1 MSSSLLIY
9 GANGYTGE
17 LIAREA
23 VRQGL
28 RPVLAGRNAARLAA
42 LAAELGLTAR
52 VFGLD
57 DAVALHRGLEGI
69 VAVLH
74 CAGPFSVTAAPMISA
89 CLAAGAHYLDITG
102 EIDVFELAHARDGEA
117 RAAGILLCPGT
128 GFDVVPTDCIAA
140 ALQRSLPDATRL
152 ALGFDTR
159 SRLSRGTAT
168 TSVARLGDGCRVR
181 ENGEIRRIPMGSRQR
196 RIDFGDGEK
205 LAMTIPW
212 GDVSTAY
219 RTTGIPNIE
228 VYVPVSPKVLGR
240 VRWLDRLGWLVSS
253 APVQALLRNR
263 IRAGAPGP
271 TDDER
276 ARSPVHVW
284 GEAVNEAGERRV
296 ARIKVANGY
305 TVTVAAALAIARHVL
320 RGEPVPAGFTTP
332 ARLMGW
338 EFVVTLPGSTPIA
351 LS

>member
-1 MSSSLLIY
+1 VSSSLLIY

-89 CLAAGAHYLDITG
+89 CLAAGTHYLDITG

>member
-42 LAAELGLTAR
+42 LTAELGLTAR
-52 VFGLD
+52 IFGLD
-57 DAVALHRGLEGI
+57 DAAALHRGLEGI

>member
-89 CLAAGAHYLDITG
+89 CLAAGTHYLDITG

-168 TSVARLGDGCRVR
+168 TSIARLGDGCRVR

>member
-1 MSSSLLIY
+1 VSGSLLIY

-17 LIAREA
+17 LIARET

-42 LAAELGLTAR
+42 LAAELGLTVR
-52 VFGLD
+52 VFSLD
-57 DAVALHRGLEGI
+57 DAVAMHRGLEGI

-89 CLAAGAHYLDITG
+89 CLAAGTHYLDITG

-152 ALGFDTR
+152 TLGFDTR

-271 TDDER
+271 SDDER

>member
-1 MSSSLLIY
+1 MSGSLLIY

-17 LIAREA
+17 LIARET

-42 LAAELGLTAR
+42 LAAELGLTVR
-52 VFGLD
+52 VFSLD
-57 DAVALHRGLEGI
+57 DAVAMHRGLEGI

-89 CLAAGAHYLDITG
+89 CLAAGTHYLDITG

-152 ALGFDTR
+152 TLGFDTR

-271 TDDER
+271 SDDER